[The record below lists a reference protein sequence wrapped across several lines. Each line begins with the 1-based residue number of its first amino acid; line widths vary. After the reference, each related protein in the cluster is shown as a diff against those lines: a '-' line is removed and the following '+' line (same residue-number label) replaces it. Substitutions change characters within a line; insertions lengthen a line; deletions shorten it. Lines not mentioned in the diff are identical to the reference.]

1 MLHNRKAKAG
11 SADFLGMAFVH
22 PIKTLENAFLIFFR
36 NPDSRI
42 PHIYTNHIA
51 FILQLYKNLS
61 TPVVIFDGIIT
72 DIVKNFFHNGRHR
85 IQHGT
90 SAFHIHMHFLLP
102 GSFMKCGKNIM
113 NHTVQI
119 QFFPLIRQSAF
130 IQTGD
135 PDHIS
140 NQTDQPLRFLIDASC
155 KNLHILILHKSVLH
169 DLCKAGNRSQRCFQ
183 LVGNIGGKF
192 SAQLFPFYFF
202 GYVHQKNHRTFCL
215 VFSCD
220 RIGDHL
226 DVAAIQTENFVLMI
240 SFKNLLHN
248 TSEVL
253 GTVQKIYAFPGSDLV
268 YLKKLPDT
276 GVSGKYHGITVDHK
290 KTLLHVLRNN
300 GEFFLL
306 SSGRLKL
313 QTDLTVLT
321 VNFADKRFHLFIHIN
336 FFRMFQIQI
345 VKRFH
350 HPAGKSGSKYRRK
363 NKNQKQ
369 YAQKRRYQL
378 PHKRKS

>member
-1 MLHNRKAKAG
+1 M
-11 SADFLGMAFVH
+11 
-22 PIKTLENAFLIFFR
+22 
-36 NPDSRI
+36 
-42 PHIYTNHIA
+42 
-51 FILQLYKNLS
+51 
-61 TPVVIFDGIIT
+61 VIFDGIIT

-119 QFFPLIRQSAF
+119 QFFPLIRQSAL

-140 NQTDQPLRFLIDASC
+140 NQTDQSLRFLIDASC

-202 GYVHQKNHRTFCL
+202 SYVHQKNYRTFCL

-220 RIGDHL
+220 RVGDHL
-226 DVAAIQTENFVLMI
+226 DITAIQTKNFVLMI

-248 TSEVL
+248 APEFF
-253 GTVQKIYAFPGSDLV
+253 GTVQQIHTFSCSDFV
-268 YLKKLPDT
+268 YLKKFSHT
-276 GVSGKYHGITVDHK
+276 GVNGKHHGVTVDHK
-290 KTLLHVLRNN
+290 KTFLHVLRNN
-300 GEFFLL
+300 GKLFLL
-306 SSGRLKL
+306 PSGCLKL
-313 QTDLTVLT
+313 QTDLTVLA
-321 VNFADKRFHLFIHIN
+321 VDFADKRFHLFIHIDLL
-336 FFRMFQIQI
+336 RMFQIQ
-345 VKRFH
+345 VVERFH
-350 HPAGKSGSKYRRK
+350 HPAGKSGGKYRRK